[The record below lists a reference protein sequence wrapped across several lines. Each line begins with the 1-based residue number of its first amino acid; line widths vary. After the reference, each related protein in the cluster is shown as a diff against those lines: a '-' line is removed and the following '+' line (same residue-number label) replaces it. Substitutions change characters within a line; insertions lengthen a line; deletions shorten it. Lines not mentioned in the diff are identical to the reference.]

1 MSSLARQTSILIIC
15 RLLNYI
21 VLFITP
27 VILVRMISVQNF
39 GQYKEF
45 MLYAGGI
52 INFAGFS
59 VNKSLL
65 YFISKY
71 NDNKKFIFNTIVM
84 NIVITFFVVTI
95 ILIFKE
101 LIREKLSYD
110 FVFPLVLYLI
120 LLLNLDYCESY
131 WIAIKKTDYVLYYNT
146 FRTLLRSIGIVWASV
161 FFDKVIYIVYSLLCI
176 ECLRFIFVFI
186 YSIKKNIFVFHYNFS
201 NLKEQLMYIFP
212 MGFSNFIFYFNKEL
226 SKFFI
231 LYSLGIE
238 HLALYSIGSYQ
249 VPIVGI
255 VRGSIGDVIFSE
267 VCGRCKKNKESALEL
282 WKKTNVLYYAI
293 IFPVFIVFFYF
304 SKDFILVCFTEK
316 YIESII
322 IFKIYML
329 LILKECFETGIPI
342 RTLNKNKFY
351 VYGNLI
357 ALFLNIIL
365 MIILSRFFV
374 FAGPAIAYVISDT
387 IIYVYFSVKIL
398 SLYNIDIKELFYWK
412 KIYLISISGIVILP
426 ILFLDNFL
434 TISII
439 AKDIII
445 SSIFII
451 IYFNIIIRL
460 NISEINFVYN
470 IIRKKIVVYI
480 KKYACI

>member
-1 MSSLARQTSILIIC
+1 MSSLVRQTSILIIC
-15 RLLNYI
+15 RLLNYV
-21 VLFITP
+21 VLFLTP
-27 VILVRMISVQNF
+27 VILVRMMSVQNF

-71 NDNKKFIFNTIVM
+71 NDNKKFVSNTIAI
-84 NIVITFFVVTI
+84 NIVITLFVITT

-101 LIREKLSYD
+101 LIKEKLSYD
-110 FVFPLVLYLI
+110 FVFPLIAYLT

-131 WIAIKKTDYVLYYNT
+131 WIAIKKTNYVLYYTT
-146 FRTLLRSIGIVWASV
+146 FRILMRSIAIVWASI
-161 FFDKVIYIVYSLLCI
+161 FFDKVVFIVYSLLCI
-176 ECLRFIFVFI
+176 ECIRFVFVFI
-186 YSIKKNIFVFHYNFS
+186 YSIKKRIFVFDRNLHG
-201 NLKEQLMYIFP
+201 LKEQLKYVFP
-212 MGFSNFIFYFNKEL
+212 MGFSNFMFYFNKEL

-231 LYSLGIE
+231 LYSLGVE

-249 VPIVGI
+249 IPIVGI

-304 SKDFILVCFTEK
+304 AKDFIVVCFTEK
-316 YIESII
+316 YLESVI
-322 IFKIYML
+322 IFKIYMFL
-329 LILKECFETGIPI
+329 VLKECFETGIPI

-357 ALFLNIIL
+357 ALFLNIFL
-365 MIILSRFFV
+365 MIILSQFFV
-374 FAGPAIAYVISDT
+374 FAGPAISYVISDT
-387 IIYVYFSVKIL
+387 VVYVYFGVKIL
-398 SLYNIDIKELFYWK
+398 SLYNINFKELFYWK
-412 KIYLISISGIVILP
+412 KIYLISISGLLVLP
-426 ILFLDNFL
+426 ILFLDKFL
-434 TISII
+434 TISIFT
-439 AKDIII
+439 KTIIL
-445 SSIFII
+445 STLFMV

-460 NISEINFVYN
+460 NINEINFVYN
-470 IIRKKIVVYI
+470 IIRKKMLIYI